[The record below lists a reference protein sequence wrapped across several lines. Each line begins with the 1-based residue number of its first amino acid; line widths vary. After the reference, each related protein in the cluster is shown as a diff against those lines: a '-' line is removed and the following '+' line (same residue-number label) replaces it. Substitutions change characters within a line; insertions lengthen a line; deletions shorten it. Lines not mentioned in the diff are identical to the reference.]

1 MNKIFYSLGA
11 SISSKLIILLIN
23 VISFRYILPSEYGFI
38 ALMLALT
45 ATIGAVSNMGASV
58 AVNSFVA
65 KNKNTNLSK
74 LYVKYNYIL
83 STFLSLFLSTL
94 VFFSSVDRQ
103 GNIND
108 LGIYLFLLL
117 FTLFSAYNAISEA
130 VLNGMKNFDKIFRN
144 NIINFFI
151 FLPVSIFFIYQFSVL
166 GVFLSLILYRL
177 SLFVFNFYSANK
189 VLSIQATKISKSDL
203 SIIKNSFRN
212 LTLPVIFSGILVA
225 PVIGF
230 SFKLMSSQQDG
241 YENLAYFNIIYQMY
255 LVAVFI
261 PNALNGYLI
270 SKFSSE
276 NGEKN
281 FSKIAKYNI
290 GFSIIV
296 ALMLFLFKDLYFYI
310 IDSKNDVIINNFY
323 IMLLTIIFFSVNA
336 IFASFWP
343 SVSRAW
349 FGMWMNLVWAV
360 TLLSVTY
367 ILSSQNVAESL
378 AWGFLASYLIL
389 TIVQTLFYKVV
400 NREKI

>member
-1 MNKIFYSLGA
+1 MNKVIYSLGA
-11 SISSKLIILLIN
+11 SVFSKLIILLIN
-23 VISFRYILPSEYGFI
+23 IISFRYILPDEYGFI
-38 ALMLALT
+38 ALVLALT

-58 AVNSFVA
+58 AVNSFVS
-65 KNKNTNLSK
+65 KNQNTNLSK

-83 STFLSLFLSTL
+83 STFISLFLSAL
-94 VFFSSVDRQ
+94 VFFLSVDRQ

-108 LGIYLFLLL
+108 LGVYLFLLL
-117 FTLFSAYNAISEA
+117 FTLFSAYNSISEA
-130 VLNGMKNFDKIFRN
+130 VLNGMKSFDKIFKN
-144 NIINFFI
+144 NLINFFI

-166 GVFLSLILYRL
+166 GVFLSLILYRF
-177 SLFVFNFYSANK
+177 SLFVFNFYSAK
-189 VLSIQATKISKSDL
+189 KILSIQATKISKSDL
-203 SIIKNSFRN
+203 SIIKSSFRN

-276 NGEKN
+276 NGEKD

-296 ALMLFLFKDLYFYI
+296 AVMLFLFKDLYFYI

-336 IFASFWP
+336 IFASLWP
-343 SVSRAW
+343 SVNRAW
-349 FGMWMNLVWAV
+349 FGMWMNLIWAI

-378 AWGFLASYLIL
+378 AWGFLTSYLIL
-389 TIVQTLFYKVV
+389 TIVQILFYKVV
-400 NREKI
+400 NSEKI

>member
-11 SISSKLIILLIN
+11 SVFSKLIILLIN
-23 VISFRYILPSEYGFI
+23 IISFRYILPNEYGFI
-38 ALMLALT
+38 ALVLALT
-45 ATIGAVSNMGASV
+45 ATIGAVSNLGASV

-83 STFLSLFLSTL
+83 STFISLFLSTL
-94 VFFSSVDRQ
+94 VFFLSVDRQ
-103 GNIND
+103 GSIVD
-108 LGIYLFLLL
+108 LCVYLFLFSL
-117 FTLFSAYNAISEA
+117 TLFSAYNPISEA
-130 VLNGMKNFDKIFRN
+130 VLNGVKSFDKIFKN
-144 NIINFFI
+144 NLINFFI

-166 GVFLSLILYRL
+166 GVFLSLILYRF
-177 SLFVFNFYSANK
+177 SLFVFNFYAANK
-189 VLSIQATKISKSDL
+189 VLSIQATKISKADL

-212 LTLPVIFSGILVA
+212 LTLPVIFSGIMVA

-230 SFKLMSSQQDG
+230 SFKLMSSQQNG

-261 PNALNGYLI
+261 PNALNGYLV

-276 NGEKN
+276 NGEKD

-296 ALMLFLFKDLYFYI
+296 VVILFLFKDLYFYI
-310 IDSKNDVIINNFY
+310 IDSKNDVIVNNFY
-323 IMLLTIIFFSVNA
+323 IMLLAIICFSTNA
-336 IFASFWP
+336 IFASLWP
-343 SVSRAW
+343 SINRAW
-349 FGMWMNLVWAV
+349 FGTWMNLVWAV
-360 TLLSVTY
+360 SLLSVTY
-367 ILSSQNVAESL
+367 ILSRQNIAESL

-400 NREKI
+400 NRGKN

>member
-1 MNKIFYSLGA
+1 MNKVIYSLGA

-23 VISFRYILPSEYGFI
+23 IISFRYILPDEYGFI
-38 ALMLALT
+38 ALVLALT
-45 ATIGAVSNMGASV
+45 ATIGSVSNMGASV

-65 KNKNTNLSK
+65 KNQNTNLSK

-83 STFLSLFLSTL
+83 STFLSLFLSAL
-94 VFFSSVDRQ
+94 VFFLSVDQ
-103 GNIND
+103 KGNIND
-108 LGIYLFLLL
+108 LGIFLFLFL
-117 FTLFSAYNAISEA
+117 FTLFSAYNSISEA
-130 VLNGMKNFDKIFRN
+130 VLNGMKNFEKIFKN
-144 NIINFFI
+144 NIINFLV
-151 FLPVSIFFIYQFSVL
+151 FLPLSIFFIYQFSVL
-166 GVFLSLILYRL
+166 GVFLSLILYRF
-177 SLFVFNFYSANK
+177 SLFIFNFYSANK
-189 VLSIQATKISKSDL
+189 VLSVQTTKLSKSDL
-203 SIIKNSFRN
+203 SIIKSSFRN

-276 NGEKN
+276 NGEKD
-281 FSKIAKYNI
+281 FSKIAKYNV

-296 ALMLFLFKDLYFYI
+296 VLILFLFKDLYFYI
-310 IDSKNDVIINNFY
+310 IDSKNEIIVNNFY
-323 IMLLTIIFFSVNA
+323 IMLLTIIFFSINA
-336 IFASFWP
+336 IFASLWP
-343 SVSRAW
+343 SIGRAW

-378 AWGFLASYLIL
+378 AWGFLTSYLIL
-389 TIVQTLFYKVV
+389 TIVQILFYKVV
-400 NREKI
+400 NSEKN

>member
-11 SISSKLIILLIN
+11 SVFSKLIILLIN
-23 VISFRYILPSEYGFI
+23 IISFRYILPNEYGFI
-38 ALMLALT
+38 ALVLALT
-45 ATIGAVSNMGASV
+45 ATIGAVSNLGASV

-83 STFLSLFLSTL
+83 STFISLFLSTL
-94 VFFSSVDRQ
+94 VFFLSVDRQ
-103 GNIND
+103 GSIVD
-108 LGIYLFLLL
+108 LGVYLFLFL

-130 VLNGMKNFDKIFRN
+130 VLNGVKSFDKIFKN
-144 NIINFFI
+144 NLINFFI

-166 GVFLSLILYRL
+166 GVFLSLILYRF
-177 SLFVFNFYSANK
+177 SLFVFNFYAANK
-189 VLSIQATKISKSDL
+189 VLSIQATKISKADL

-212 LTLPVIFSGILVA
+212 LTLPVIFSGIMVA

-230 SFKLMSSQQDG
+230 SFKLMSSQQNG

-261 PNALNGYLI
+261 PNALNGYLV

-276 NGEKN
+276 NGEKD

-296 ALMLFLFKDLYFYI
+296 VVILFLFKDLYFYI
-310 IDSKNDVIINNFY
+310 IDSKNDVIVNNFY
-323 IMLLTIIFFSVNA
+323 IMLLAIICFSTNA
-336 IFASFWP
+336 IFASLWP
-343 SVSRAW
+343 SINRAW
-349 FGMWMNLVWAV
+349 FGTWMNLVWAV
-360 TLLSVTY
+360 SLLSVTY
-367 ILSSQNVAESL
+367 ILSRQNIAESL

-400 NREKI
+400 NRGKN

>member
-1 MNKIFYSLGA
+1 MNKVIYSLGA
-11 SISSKLIILLIN
+11 SVFSKLIILLIN
-23 VISFRYILPSEYGFI
+23 IISFRYILPGEYGFI
-38 ALMLALT
+38 ALVLALT

-94 VFFSSVDRQ
+94 IFFLSVDRQ
-103 GNIND
+103 GSIVD
-108 LGIYLFLLL
+108 LGVYLFLFL

-130 VLNGMKNFDKIFRN
+130 VLNGMKCFDKIFKN
-144 NIINFFI
+144 NLINFFI
-151 FLPVSIFFIYQFSVL
+151 FLPVSILFIYQFSVV

-177 SLFVFNFYSANK
+177 SLFVFNFYAANK

-212 LTLPVIFSGILVA
+212 LTLPVIFSGIMVA

-230 SFKLMSSQQDG
+230 SFKLMSSQQNG

-276 NGEKN
+276 NGEKD
-281 FSKIAKYNI
+281 FTKIAKYNI

-296 ALMLFLFKDLYFYI
+296 VVILFLFKDLYFYI
-310 IDSKNDVIINNFY
+310 IDSKNDVIVNNFY
-323 IMLLTIIFFSVNA
+323 IMLLTIICFSTNA
-336 IFASFWP
+336 IFASLWP
-343 SVSRAW
+343 SINRAW
-349 FGMWMNLVWAV
+349 FGTWMNLVWAV

>member
-23 VISFRYILPSEYGFI
+23 IISFRYILPSEYGFI
-38 ALMLALT
+38 ALILALT

-130 VLNGMKNFDKIFRN
+130 VLNGMKKFDKIFRN

-151 FLPVSIFFIYQFSVL
+151 FLPISIFFIYQFSVL

-189 VLSIQATKISKSDL
+189 VLSIQATKLSKSDL
-203 SIIKNSFRN
+203 SIIKSSFRN

-276 NGEKN
+276 NGEKD

-296 ALMLFLFKDLYFYI
+296 AVMLFLFKDLYFYI

-336 IFASFWP
+336 IFASLWP
-343 SVSRAW
+343 SVNRAW
-349 FGMWMNLVWAV
+349 FGMWMNLIWAI

-378 AWGFLASYLIL
+378 AWGFLTSYLIL
-389 TIVQTLFYKVV
+389 TIVQILFYKVV
-400 NREKI
+400 NSEKI

>member
-1 MNKIFYSLGA
+1 MNKVIYSLGA

-23 VISFRYILPSEYGFI
+23 IISFRYILPDEYGFL
-38 ALMLALT
+38 ALILALT

-94 VFFSSVDRQ
+94 VFFLSVDRQ
-103 GNIND
+103 GSIVD
-108 LGIYLFLLL
+108 LGVYLFLFL

-130 VLNGMKNFDKIFRN
+130 VLNGTKNFEKIFVN
-144 NIINFFI
+144 NLINFFI
-151 FLPVSIFFIYQFSVL
+151 FFPVSIIFIYQFSVL
-166 GVFLSLILYRL
+166 GVFLSLILYRF
-177 SLFVFNFYSANK
+177 SLFVFNFYAANK
-189 VLSIQATKISKSDL
+189 VLSISANKISKSDL
-203 SIIKNSFRN
+203 SIIKKSFRN

-241 YENLAYFNIIYQMY
+241 YEKLAYFNIIYQMY

-276 NGEKN
+276 NGEKD

-290 GFSIIV
+290 SFSIIV
-296 ALMLFLFKDLYFYI
+296 AAMLFLFKDLYFYI
-310 IDSKNDVIINNFY
+310 INSKNDVIVNNFY
-323 IMLLTIIFFSVNA
+323 IMLLTIIFFSMNA
-336 IFASFWP
+336 IFASLWP
-343 SVSRAW
+343 SVNRAW

-367 ILSSQNVAESL
+367 ILSNQNVAESL
-378 AWGFLASYLIL
+378 AWGFLASYLL
-389 TIVQTLFYKVV
+389 LAIVQSLFYKVV
-400 NREKI
+400 SREKI

>member
-1 MNKIFYSLGA
+1 MNKVIYSLGA
-11 SISSKLIILLIN
+11 SVFSKLIILLIN
-23 VISFRYILPSEYGFI
+23 IISFRYILPDEYGFI
-38 ALMLALT
+38 ALVLALT

-65 KNKNTNLSK
+65 KNQNTNLSK

-94 VFFSSVDRQ
+94 VFFLSVDRQ

-108 LGIYLFLLL
+108 LGVYLFLLL
-117 FTLFSAYNAISEA
+117 FTLFSAYNSISEA
-130 VLNGMKNFDKIFRN
+130 VLNGMKGFDKIFKN
-144 NIINFFI
+144 NLINFFI

-166 GVFLSLILYRL
+166 GVFLSLILYRF
-177 SLFVFNFYSANK
+177 SLFIFNFYSAK
-189 VLSIQATKISKSDL
+189 KILSIQATKISKSDL
-203 SIIKNSFRN
+203 SIIKSSFRN
-212 LTLPVIFSGILVA
+212 LTFPVIFSGILVA

-276 NGEKN
+276 NGEKD

-296 ALMLFLFKDLYFYI
+296 AVMLFLFKDLYFYI

-336 IFASFWP
+336 IFASLWP
-343 SVSRAW
+343 SVNRAW
-349 FGMWMNLVWAV
+349 FGMWMNLIWAI

-378 AWGFLASYLIL
+378 AWGFLTSYLIL
-389 TIVQTLFYKVV
+389 TIVQILFYKVV
-400 NREKI
+400 NSEKI

>member
-1 MNKIFYSLGA
+1 MNKVIYSLGA

-23 VISFRYILPSEYGFI
+23 IISFRYILPDEYGFL
-38 ALMLALT
+38 ALILALT

-65 KNKNTNLSK
+65 KNKNTSLSK
-74 LYVKYNYIL
+74 LYVKSNYIL
-83 STFLSLFLSTL
+83 STFISLFLSTL
-94 VFFSSVDRQ
+94 VFFLSVDRQ
-103 GNIND
+103 GSIVD
-108 LGIYLFLLL
+108 LGVYLFLFL

-130 VLNGMKNFDKIFRN
+130 VLNGVKSFDKIFKN
-144 NIINFFI
+144 NLINFFI

-166 GVFLSLILYRL
+166 GVFLSLILYRF
-177 SLFVFNFYSANK
+177 SLFVFNFYAAKN
-189 VLSIQATKISKSDL
+189 VLSIQTAKISKSDL
-203 SIIKNSFRN
+203 RIIKSSFRN

-230 SFKLMSSQQDG
+230 SFKLMSSQEGG
-241 YENLAYFNIIYQMY
+241 YEKLAYFNIIYQMY

-276 NGEKN
+276 NGEKD

-290 GFSIIV
+290 SFSIIV
-296 ALMLFLFKDLYFYI
+296 AAMLFLFKDLYFYI
-310 IDSKNDVIINNFY
+310 INSKNDVIVNNFY

-336 IFASFWP
+336 IFASLWP
-343 SVSRAW
+343 SVNRAW

-367 ILSSQNVAESL
+367 ILSSLNIAESL

>member
-1 MNKIFYSLGA
+1 MNKVLYSLGA

-23 VISFRYILPSEYGFI
+23 IISFRYILPDEYGFI
-38 ALMLALT
+38 ALVLALT

-83 STFLSLFLSTL
+83 STFFSLFLSTL
-94 VFFSSVDRQ
+94 IFFISVDRQ
-103 GNIND
+103 GSIVD
-108 LGIYLFLLL
+108 LGVYLFLFL

-130 VLNGMKNFDKIFRN
+130 VLNGVKSFDKIFKN
-144 NIINFFI
+144 NLINFFI

-166 GVFLSLILYRL
+166 GVFLSLILYRF
-177 SLFVFNFYSANK
+177 SLFVFNFYAAK
-189 VLSIQATKISKSDL
+189 DVLSIQTAKISKSDL
-203 SIIKNSFRN
+203 RIIKSSFRN

-230 SFKLMSSQQDG
+230 SFKLMSSQEDG
-241 YENLAYFNIIYQMY
+241 YEKLAYFNIIYQMY

-276 NGEKN
+276 NGEKD

-290 GFSIIV
+290 SFSIIV
-296 ALMLFLFKDLYFYI
+296 AAMLFLFKDLYFYI
-310 IDSKNDVIINNFY
+310 INSKNDVIVNNFY

-336 IFASFWP
+336 IFASLWP
-343 SVSRAW
+343 SVNRAW

-360 TLLSVTY
+360 TLFSVTY
-367 ILSSQNVAESL
+367 ILSSLNIAESL

>member
-1 MNKIFYSLGA
+1 MNKVIYSLGA
-11 SISSKLIILLIN
+11 SVFSKLIILLIN
-23 VISFRYILPSEYGFI
+23 IISFRYILPDEYGFI
-38 ALMLALT
+38 ALVLVLT

-65 KNKNTNLSK
+65 KNQNTNLSK

-94 VFFSSVDRQ
+94 VFFLSVDRQ

-108 LGIYLFLLL
+108 LGVYLFLLL
-117 FTLFSAYNAISEA
+117 FTLFSAYNSISEA
-130 VLNGMKNFDKIFRN
+130 VLNGMKSFDKIFKN
-144 NIINFFI
+144 NLINFFI

-166 GVFLSLILYRL
+166 GVFLSLILYRF
-177 SLFVFNFYSANK
+177 SLFVFNFYSAK
-189 VLSIQATKISKSDL
+189 KILSIQATKISKSDL
-203 SIIKNSFRN
+203 SIIKSSFRN

-241 YENLAYFNIIYQMY
+241 YENLAYFNIVYQMY

-276 NGEKN
+276 NGEKD

-296 ALMLFLFKDLYFYI
+296 AVMLFLFKDLYFYI

-336 IFASFWP
+336 IFASLWP
-343 SVSRAW
+343 SVNRAW
-349 FGMWMNLVWAV
+349 FGMWMNLIWAI

-378 AWGFLASYLIL
+378 AWGFLTSYLIL
-389 TIVQTLFYKVV
+389 TIVQILFYKVV
-400 NREKI
+400 NSEKI